1 MRSKVRYTVKCDA
14 NTCIALCYVVAHC
27 EAQQSEMGVYSK
39 GASVHVHSTVQCIAG
54 CDASTQQ
61 IANASEFSNV
71 WQIVMHSEVRWL

>member
-1 MRSKVRYTVKCDA
+1 M
-14 NTCIALCYVVAHC
+14 AHC

-71 WQIVMHSEVRWL
+71 AICDGADSNDELTLTMS